1 MCFIS
6 SMALRVASAA
16 SPSAGLS
23 TVLTVVCL
31 SHFMS
36 ASRRR
41 RGAAAGGKS
50 EEAGAPRLTVVAVR
64 DQMVA
69 EIAQLRQENIEMAKA
84 VTAAV
89 FGHAQGAGAATAP
102 GSGPV
107 CRRRGG
113 WAGGASPGAAVPAA
127 GGTAAS
133 TDSETFA
140 NLLSQGRRRSGQ
152 ATGEGA
158 RRWQADDDS
167 LAKNPTW
174 RPNFLIAKAQLR
186 VGDSLCA
193 TRPSAAG
200 ASRLGPKL
208 PRGLDLA

>member
-1 MCFIS
+1 
-6 SMALRVASAA
+6 
-16 SPSAGLS
+16 
-23 TVLTVVCL
+23 
-31 SHFMS
+31 MS

-174 RPNFLIAKAQLR
+174 RPNFEDSILR
-186 VGDSLCA
+186 DKWLSAHMLPPRALAALGYLELVRSLGVVYFLLRFGWA
-193 TRPSAAG
+193 
-200 ASRLGPKL
+200 
-208 PRGLDLA
+208 